1 MKRGEPD
8 PLRKPLGGIFVI
20 LENKYYVDELYEKII
35 VNPYISV
42 ASFLADVIDWR
53 FWHDWF
59 HDSVLARVFKD
70 GARWLAMGF
79 DLPVI
84 DGAANGLA
92 KVVQWSAGKLR
103 TLQTGYVRNYALS
116 LFIGFLLFLSYILI
130 R

>member
-1 MKRGEPD
+1 MEKGEPD
-8 PLRKPLGGIFVI
+8 PLRKPLGGVFTL
-20 LENKYYVDELYEKII
+20 LENKYYVDELYERII
-35 VNPYISV
+35 VKPYVSV
-42 ASFLADVIDWR
+42 AGYLADVIDWR

-59 HDSVLARVFKD
+59 HDTVLARTFRD

-84 DGAANGLA
+84 DGTANALA
-92 KVVQWSAGKLR
+92 KVVQWFAGQLR